1 MSSNYNADNN
11 KSIEIDKNYE
21 ICYMYSVFFFSPLG
35 RRFVKRYTFEKNANL
50 KRSKEKT
57 ATAEHLL
64 LYTIFAYIQFEIVFY
79 SQPKKLYTTYMYTFY
94 TAGKHV
100 SRVHKLNIVDS
111 LFFRFLMDSNL
122 LVVSVQRFFCLL
134 FFHFDSP
141 RF

>member
-1 MSSNYNADNN
+1 M
-11 KSIEIDKNYE
+11 KFV
-21 ICYMYSVFFFSPLG
+21 ICILCFFSPLG
-35 RRFVKRYTFEKNANL
+35 RRFVKRYTFKKNANL

-111 LFFRFLMDSNL
+111 LFFSFSDGFEFACCFCSALFLPLIFPFRLTPFLVRFF
-122 LVVSVQRFFCLL
+122 QRFSLL
-134 FFHFDSP
+134 SFFPSS
-141 RF
+141 